1 MAYDPQFGGVVNL
14 LPAVID
20 FLERLVDPENY
31 RRRPPPQHTIPS
43 YDRRPYRDRANDDP
57 VYDDDLPPSPLG
69 PPTYGNQSL
78 ETWIPGINT
87 NYRPVVP
94 PSVLPPFPTSPLGP
108 IPGINT
114 PYPPAT
120 QPTTFPGGLPSIPG
134 INAGY
139 PPAVQPT
146 TFPGALPPIPGINAP
161 YPPATQPTTF
171 PPGPLA
177 SIPGINAPY
186 PPQVPYSLPP
196 IPGINTPYETPSQA
210 AAAGAATQPA
220 PDPAHTADELGF
232 DWTTTLTQA
241 AEAARGLSQ
250 LDIGEQII
258 NPIRADTPAHALDYF
273 LTKAAD
279 RLVGHPAVTLV
290 EWGSRRPYIDAALLG
305 ISPWFARSRRPH
317 SPMESESPLGRLE
330 LRHLRGMGFN
340 PPSSTCTRISRS
352 SPRILTTKSRPTRP
366 SSFAVRSTPTTPC
379 RMGRC
384 PRQSHKP
391 RSNDTT
397 ETAGSISTTPDLI
410 LAIPTRLPP
419 TPPPPNTSGPRPN
432 VACPPSSAA
441 NEPAAS
447 SRSTSRKPRS
457 AT

>member
-290 EWGSRRPYIDAALLG
+290 EWDPAGLTLTQRYWASVRGLLEAAG
-305 ISPWFARSRRPH
+305 
-317 SPMESESPLGRLE
+317 
-330 LRHLRGMGFN
+330 
-340 PPSSTCTRISRS
+340 
-352 SPRILTTKSRPTRP
+352 
-366 SSFAVRSTPTTPC
+366 
-379 RMGRC
+379 
-384 PRQSHKP
+384 
-391 RSNDTT
+391 
-397 ETAGSISTTPDLI
+397 LI
-410 LAIPTRLPP
+410 LRWRAKAPWVGWNSVTY
-419 TPPPPNTSGPRPN
+419 
-432 VACPPSSAA
+432 
-441 NEPAAS
+441 EEWD
-447 SRSTSRKPRS
+447 STAVQYVYQDQQIITGES
-457 AT
+457 